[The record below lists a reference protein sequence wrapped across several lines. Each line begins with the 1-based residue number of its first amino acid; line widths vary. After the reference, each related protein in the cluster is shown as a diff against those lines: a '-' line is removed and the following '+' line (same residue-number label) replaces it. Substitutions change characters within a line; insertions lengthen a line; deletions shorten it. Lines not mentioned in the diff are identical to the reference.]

1 MSLRRVSPEH
11 ALTVAQG
18 RHQEDPGR
26 LQPRPS
32 MWNSYTYISPICMTL
47 RYHTWMIWARSFQ
60 AEAIKCQMPN
70 RPAHVCIAGALVV
83 ARTSAC
89 VKCKRRERP
98 LDLARFGI
106 PNTCLGKCPRKSL
119 LRNPL
124 RRSPCVLISQN
135 VVGQR
140 TLQDTM
146 PVAGSQ

>member
-89 VKCKRRERP
+89 VKCKRSGQIWDSQHLLGEVSKKIAVAESPQTLSMR
-98 LDLARFGI
+98 LDL
-106 PNTCLGKCPRKSL
+106 TKC
-119 LRNPL
+119 
-124 RRSPCVLISQN
+124 RRTTHPPGYHAGRWV
-135 VVGQR
+135 
-140 TLQDTM
+140 
-146 PVAGSQ
+146 PVN